1 LATTTAHDFLA
12 APHLHR
18 PVRADRYRFLA
29 GGQRRLGGGLC
40 WLRGGK
46 LRFLVDRVLWS
57 AVVQTTL
64 ELPRIFHAIRA
75 FLLYSKNGVCSE
87 KRTTFSDRKS
97 RQMCSRI
104 FTAENFFSFSQTFVF
119 TKPARVLI

>member
-18 PVRADRYRFLA
+18 PLRSDGHRLLA
-29 GGQRRLGGGLC
+29 
-40 WLRGGK
+40 RGGE
-46 LRFLVDRVLWS
+46 LRVLVDRVLWS

-97 RQMCSRI
+97 RQMCGRI